1 MILTFSKS
9 KFVSRIALGIKK
21 HTIREDRTDRWHRMR
36 VIQFWCGNPRNV
48 KNNPYQFR
56 EGICISTQKIEIEY
70 QGLKQIG
77 NVIPAV
83 KIDGKYIDYH
93 TKVILAVSDGF
104 DSVPE
109 FFEWFNKDFKGKII
123 HWTDYKY

>member
-9 KFVSRIALGIKK
+9 NFVSRIALGIKK
-21 HTIREDRTDRWHRMR
+21 HTIREDKTDRWHRGR
-36 VIQFWCGNPRNV
+36 IIQFWFGSPRNP

-70 QGLKQIG
+70 QGLKQNG
-77 NVIPAV
+77 EVYPAV

-93 TKVILAVSDGF
+93 TKVILAITDGF
-104 DSVPE
+104 DSVAE
-109 FFEWFNKDFKGKII
+109 LFKWFDKDFSGKLI
-123 HWTDYKY
+123 HWTDIKY